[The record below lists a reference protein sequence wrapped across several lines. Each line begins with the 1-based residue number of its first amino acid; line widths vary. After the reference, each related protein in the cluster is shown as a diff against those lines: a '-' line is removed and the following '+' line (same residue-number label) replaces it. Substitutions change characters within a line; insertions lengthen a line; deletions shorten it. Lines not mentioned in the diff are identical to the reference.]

1 MTKKTIFFEEE
12 YGVSMDNIKTTTEVD
27 AIIEKKI
34 GRKLKV
40 VDVPILPVKEYK
52 IEEMVK

>member
-1 MTKKTIFFEEE
+1 MRKTIFFEEE
-12 YGVSMDNIKTTTEVD
+12 YGVSMDDIKSTEEVD

-40 VDVPILPVKEYK
+40 VDVPIFPVKD
-52 IEEMVK
+52 